1 MKRIIIIMAL
11 IMPLIAIAQESKLD
25 SFFNK
30 YSGQE
35 GYSSVYI
42 TQYMFDLLKKVNN
55 AEEEKE
61 YDDITSHLT
70 GIKILTVSEGN
81 SARKDAFLKKLNEL
95 LPEDQYKKLMVVKE
109 GKETITFL
117 IKENGEKISE
127 FVMKIEEG
135 NEPGIILLEGD
146 MTLRQISQLSGK
158 MDVKG
163 FEHLNELENENHQ

>member
-1 MKRIIIIMAL
+1 MKRIILIIAL
-11 IMPLIAIAQESKLD
+11 IIPLIATAQESKLD

-61 YDDITSHLT
+61 YEDITSHLS
-70 GIKILTVSEGN
+70 GIKILTLSDGSSE
-81 SARKDAFLKKLNEL
+81 RKRAFLKELNEL
-95 LPEDQYKKLMVVKE
+95 LPKDQYKELMVVKE
-109 GKETITFL
+109 GRETITFL
-117 IKENGEKISE
+117 IKENGKKISE
-127 FVMKIEEG
+127 FVMKIEQD
-135 NEPGIILLEGD
+135 NEPGIIFLEGD
-146 MTLRQISQLSGK
+146 MTLRQISQLSDK

-163 FEHLNELENENHQ
+163 FEHLNELENENHK